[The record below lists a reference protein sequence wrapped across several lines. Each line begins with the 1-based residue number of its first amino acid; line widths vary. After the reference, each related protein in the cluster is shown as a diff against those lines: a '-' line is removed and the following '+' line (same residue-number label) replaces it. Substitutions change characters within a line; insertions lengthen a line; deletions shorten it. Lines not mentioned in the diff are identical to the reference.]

1 VKQNFFNKMTSN
13 IMPNQGVQRE
23 PARHDTVFAQPKF
36 FPPDALEDT
45 TGLADAFGAAFSFDE
60 REAAENERAAR
71 ENAQAQDSSPASVLS
86 GNLTAVAL
94 GVLLWFWN
102 LSFHRPTEY
111 SRSMTQAAMTGCI
124 LIGLRSLMDHA
135 TVAISKAS
143 SGWSIGFSILA
154 AVESAAAVY
163 ILVVSNAVAPE
174 AIGPVRTYG
183 SVLFGVMIFRQLFQR
198 YGNIQLRR
206 GSRV

>member
-1 VKQNFFNKMTSN
+1 MTSN
-13 IMPNQGVQRE
+13 MLPSQGSQAPRE
-23 PARHDTVFAQPKF
+23 SSRQDAVFAQPKF
-36 FPPDALEDT
+36 FPPDSLEDT

-71 ENAQAQDSSPASVLS
+71 EKAQSQDSSPVSVLS

-94 GVLLWFWN
+94 GILLWFWN

-124 LIGLRSLMDHA
+124 LIGLRSLMDH
-135 TVAISKAS
+135 TTIAISKTAS
-143 SGWSIGFSILA
+143 KWSVAFAILA
-154 AVESAAAVY
+154 AIESAAAVY
-163 ILVVSNAVAPE
+163 ILVASNAVTLD

-183 SVLFGVMIFRQLFQR
+183 SVLFGVMIVRQLLQR
-198 YGNIQLRR
+198 YGNVQLRQ
-206 GSRV
+206 GNGA

>member
-1 VKQNFFNKMTSN
+1 MTSN
-13 IMPNQGVQRE
+13 ILPSQGSQAPRE
-23 PARHDTVFAQPKF
+23 SSRHDTVFAQPKF

-60 REAAENERAAR
+60 REAAENERTAR
-71 ENAQAQDSSPASVLS
+71 EKTQSRDNTTASVLS

-124 LIGLRSLMDHA
+124 LIGLRSLMDHT
-135 TVAISKAS
+135 TVAISKTAS
-143 SGWSIGFSILA
+143 RWSVVFAVLA

-163 ILVVSNAVAPE
+163 ILVASNAVTPD

-183 SVLFGVMIFRQLFQR
+183 SALFGFMIVRQLLQR
-198 YGNIQLRR
+198 YGNVQLRQ
-206 GSRV
+206 GNRV